1 MVFTFKWE
9 RRDFQFVSL
18 IKKKHLS
25 LYLRDKWD
33 VQQSKLQSDFIS
45 NGFMLTH
52 ATTHRHINSRV
63 HRYFFFIDTL
73 PDQVSE
79 PQRDGRSVF
88 TKSPT
93 EITKV
98 ITVAANSHLYTD
110 FKMFLLLKDLYGN
123 FRITP
128 LSFGHISV

>member
-1 MVFTFKWE
+1 
-9 RRDFQFVSL
+9 
-18 IKKKHLS
+18 
-25 LYLRDKWD
+25 
-33 VQQSKLQSDFIS
+33 
-45 NGFMLTH
+45 MLTH

-110 FKMFLLLKDLYGN
+110 FKMFLLLKGRKELYGN

>member
-1 MVFTFKWE
+1 
-9 RRDFQFVSL
+9 
-18 IKKKHLS
+18 
-25 LYLRDKWD
+25 
-33 VQQSKLQSDFIS
+33 
-45 NGFMLTH
+45 MLTH

-88 TKSPT
+88 TKAFGLKSPT

-110 FKMFLLLKDLYGN
+110 FKMFLLLKGRKDLYGN